1 MVKFLRMMNNQNTES
16 SKFNE
21 LTIIFLVVAAVFI
34 LLSILLIVAYVKLR
48 KKYNF
53 NISQTQAYINATN
66 EQKDRDISIITQ
78 NCAQEV
84 AKVQNELAQVKQD
97 CEAQIRQTKE
107 EVNFQKAS
115 LEKKKEKEIL
125 VDVMMTLN
133 GYAGRLDRLEK
144 HLTEDK
150 IIPRINQLF
159 QDISQKINGMNDFL
173 SRQLDEMNNSLSYSI
188 NNSELQ
194 QKIDNVRYS
203 LERQIDNMNY
213 SLTES
218 INNTLKNT
226 NFDNIEEMLEN
237 IESQL
242 TDEDDS
248 DSFAYVLQ
256 DMKSSIDSI
265 YFGIDDIKSAVDD
278 AVSAAEGARDAI
290 ESKS

>member
-1 MVKFLRMMNNQNTES
+1 MMNNQNTES

-66 EQKDRDISIITQ
+66 EQKDRDISTITQ

-173 SRQLDEMNNSLSYSI
+173 SRQLDEMNTSLSYSI

-213 SLTES
+213 SLEES

-226 NFDNIEEMLEN
+226 NFANVEEMLEN